1 MKKKR
6 YEMKGT
12 VMIYARAENED
23 EAIDEFEKRM
33 REAFAYLIVDSNL
46 EIKEVMA

>member
-1 MKKKR
+1 
-6 YEMKGT
+6 MKGT
-12 VMIYARAENED
+12 VLIYSRAESED

-46 EIKEVMA
+46 DIQEVSA

>member
-12 VMIYARAENED
+12 VMIYTRADNKD
-23 EAIDEFEKRM
+23 EAIDKFEERM
-33 REAFAYLIVDSNL
+33 RQAFAYLIVDSNL
-46 EIKEVMA
+46 EIKEVTA

>member
-12 VMIYARAENED
+12 VLIHCRADNED
-23 EAIDEFEKRM
+23 EAIEEFEQIM
-33 REAFAYLIVDSNL
+33 REAYAYLIVDSNL
-46 EIKEVMA
+46 EIKEVRA

>member
-1 MKKKR
+1 
-6 YEMKGT
+6 MKGT

-33 REAFAYLIVDSNL
+33 REAFAYLMVDSNL